1 MTDFDLE
8 RLGDVW
14 RQQPDAAELEML
26 RRSAAAVSRRAR
38 WAQLLNIGVAIVVA
52 AIVLFIVFANPQRSS
67 VLMGSAAIFVLL
79 YSNIRSRR
87 LREIELRGLTGT
99 TENMLDQS
107 IERVE
112 ATLKYNRF
120 TLIAIGPAIAVGL
133 LFAASA
139 NVPSG
144 DGISSIV
151 QSSPT
156 IRFMLLAIGAGAF
169 AGSVAFLLLAVRRGR
184 RELRRLAAMRDSFR
198 EERKSSNY

>member
-14 RQQPDAAELEML
+14 RQQPDPAEMEML
-26 RRSAAAVSRRAR
+26 RRSAATVNRRAR
-38 WAQLLNIGVAIVVA
+38 WAQLFNISTAIVVA
-52 AIVLFIVFANPQRSS
+52 TIVLFIVLSNPQRSS
-67 VLMGSAAIFVLL
+67 VLMGAAAIFALL

-87 LREIELRGLTGT
+87 IREIELRSLTGT

-112 ATLKYNRF
+112 ATVKHNRF
-120 TLIAIGPAIAVGL
+120 ALIAFGPAFAVGL

-139 NVPSG
+139 NMASDEIFTFVRPSQTIRLLLG
-144 DGISSIV
+144 VGGISTVAIIC
-151 QSSPT
+151 T
-156 IRFMLLAIGAGAF
+156 HLLIAI
-169 AGSVAFLLLAVRRGR
+169 RRGQ
-184 RELRRLAAMRDSFR
+184 RELQRLIALRNSFR